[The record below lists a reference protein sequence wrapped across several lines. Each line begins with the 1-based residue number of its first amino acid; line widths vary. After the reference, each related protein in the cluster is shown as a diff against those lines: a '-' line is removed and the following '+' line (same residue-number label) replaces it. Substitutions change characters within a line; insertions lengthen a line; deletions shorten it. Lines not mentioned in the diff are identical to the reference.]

1 MTNRRS
7 LRIGKGPKTK
17 RRRSATSPRAFGRRR
32 ESEAGFTL
40 VELLIVVTILPL
52 IVGALSVGLISVFSL
67 QSGVSTRLSH
77 TADAQAVSANFA
89 KDIQGAS
96 VVSTEASTNVQCGS
110 VPGSTQLLEL
120 ESNLD
125 VATGFYQNVTS
136 YVRLPVAATATTPV
150 TYQLV
155 RVYCTGDG
163 TSANVAVASQS
174 TLSNDLNLNSVPCI
188 QLVNTTTCS
197 TTTDASS
204 GWLLAKGISQ
214 VQFSINDSQ
223 SAGSTGN
230 YPYVLAGSPVASLST
245 PTLDQPTAPPTD
257 TSCNYASP
265 GSGALANYLCFVDF
279 SNLSGAALLAAQNG
293 GCDEMSV
300 SLPNDYTLFF
310 CLNISGASALPWYL
324 PTYPQAFLGNTS
336 GGIPFYTGIQ
346 GDPAIYQRAGGTTTL
361 TFTKIK
367 VVSPANISAT
377 GWEVVSLD
385 AESTDQGES
394 ITWTSDQN
402 LFVLNDGETGQ
413 IQPVGNQCQNN
424 GTSGLTNT
432 PGLTGN
438 GTTTVV
444 CSGGSTETSSSKTG
458 TAMVY
463 AAQPS
468 TLTITMVGTGLEA
481 VTFGMLL

>member
-1 MTNRRS
+1 M
-7 LRIGKGPKTK
+7 
-17 RRRSATSPRAFGRRR
+17 
-32 ESEAGFTL
+32 
-40 VELLIVVTILPL
+40 PL

-67 QSGVSTRLSH
+67 QSGVSSRLSH
-77 TADAQAVSANFA
+77 TADAQIVSANFA

-96 VVSTEASTNVQCGS
+96 VVSTQASTSVQCGS
-110 VPGSTQLLEL
+110 VTGSTQLLEL
-120 ESNLD
+120 ESNLN
-125 VATGFYQNVTS
+125 VSTGYYQSVTS
-136 YVRLPVAATATTPV
+136 YVRLPVPATATTPI
-150 TYQLV
+150 TYQLI

-163 TSANVAVASQS
+163 TTSNVAVQSQS
-174 TLSNDLNLNSVPCI
+174 LLSNDLNPTSVPCI

-197 TTTDASS
+197 TTTDAST

-223 SAGSTGN
+223 SSGSTGN

-257 TSCNYASP
+257 TSCDFASP
-265 GSGALANYLCFVDF
+265 GSGVLANTLCFVDF
-279 SNLSGAALLAAQNG
+279 SNLTGAALLAARSG

-300 SLPNDYTLFF
+300 SLPDDYTLFF
-310 CLNISGASALPWYL
+310 CLSVSGVTALPWYL
-324 PTYPQAFLGNTS
+324 PTYPEAFLGNTG
-336 GGIPFYTGIQ
+336 GGIPFYTGIV
-346 GDPAIYQRAGGTTTL
+346 GDPAIYQRQGGTTTL
-361 TFTKIK
+361 SFTNIK
-367 VVSPANISAT
+367 VVSPSNISAT

-385 AESTDQGES
+385 AESTDLGES

-402 LFVLNDGETGQ
+402 LYVLNDGEAGQ

-424 GTSGLTNT
+424 GTSGLANT

-438 GTTTVV
+438 GTTTVQ
-444 CSGGSTETSSSKTG
+444 CSGGSTETSASKNG

-468 TLTITMVGTGLEA
+468 TMTITMVGTGLEA
-481 VTFGMLL
+481 VTFGMLLP

>member
-1 MTNRRS
+1 MQRR
-7 LRIGKGPKTK
+7 P
-17 RRRSATSPRAFGRRR
+17 ATSPSVLGRRR
-32 ESEAGFTL
+32 EFEEGFSL
-40 VELLIVVTILPL
+40 VELLIVITIIPL

-67 QSGVSTRLSH
+67 QSGVSSRLSH
-77 TADAQAVSANFA
+77 TSDAQVVSANFA

-96 VVSTEASTNVQCGS
+96 VVSTQPVTTVRCGA
-110 VPGSTQLLEL
+110 VTGSTQLLEL

-125 VATGFYQNVTS
+125 VSTGFYQSVTS
-136 YVRLPVAATATTPV
+136 YVRLPVPATATTPL
-150 TYQLV
+150 TYQLI

-163 TSANVAVASQS
+163 TSANVSVSSQS
-174 TLSNDLNLNSVPCI
+174 VLSNDLNLSSVPCI

-197 TTTDASS
+197 TSTDASS

-223 SAGSTGN
+223 STGSTAN

-265 GSGALANYLCFVDF
+265 GSGSLANYLCFVDF
-279 SNLSGAALLAAQNG
+279 RNLTGAALLAAQNG

-310 CLNISGASALPWYL
+310 CLNISGVSALPWYL

-336 GGIPFYTGIQ
+336 GGLPFYTGLQ
-346 GDPAIYQRAGGTTTL
+346 GDPAIYQRQAGTTTL
-361 TFTKIK
+361 KFTNIK

-385 AESTDQGES
+385 AESTDNGES

-402 LFVLNDGETGQ
+402 LFVLNDGEAGQ

-424 GTSGLTNT
+424 GTSGLANT

-438 GTTTVV
+438 GTTTVE
-444 CSGGSTETSSSKTG
+444 CSGGATETGGNKTG

-468 TLTITMVGTGLEA
+468 TMTITMLGGGLEA